1 VNTLIA
7 TRFLLFVVLI
17 LLLGTSY
24 GRHVA
29 GDKTQRNG
37 SQKLLTRESLD
48 PKEGSTVAFSTAG
61 SGIGSAWAQTIAALA
76 ETSRVSVASDG
87 SQGNS
92 HSRHPSISVDGR
104 FLAFASEASNLVLDD
119 TNGYADIFVHDRQ
132 TGQTSR
138 VSVATD
144 GMQANGESWNATIS
158 ADGRYVAFESRASN
172 LVPAYIYGTWDIF
185 VHDRQTG
192 QTSLVSVASDGTQG
206 DCCSTQPSISANGR
220 YVAFQSLAGN
230 LVSGDTNGTEDI
242 FVHDRQTGQTSLVS
256 VASDGTQGNSDSR
269 RPSISADGRFVAF
282 DSMASNLV
290 AGDINGAWDVFVHDR
305 QTGQTSRVSVASDGT
320 QANGEAWLPSIS
332 ADGRYVGFNSTA
344 SNLVSDDTN
353 SSMDVFVHDRQ
364 TGQTSRVSVASD
376 RSQANNYSW
385 APAVS
390 PDGRFVAFSSGASN
404 LVPGDTNDVGDVFV
418 HDRQTGQT
426 SRVSVASDG
435 TEGNSHSG
443 WPSISADG
451 RTVAFESWA
460 STLVPGDTNNTSDIF
475 VHERSGANHL
485 SNVYLPVVA
494 RP

>member
-7 TRFLLFVVLI
+7 TRFLPFVVLI
-17 LLLGTSY
+17 LLVGTSD

-37 SQKLLTRESLD
+37 SQKLLTRESLGQR
-48 PKEGSTVAFSTAG
+48 EGSTVAFSTAG
-61 SGIGSAWAQTIAALA
+61 SEIGSAWAQSIAALA

-92 HSRHPSISVDGR
+92 HSRRPSISVDGR

-138 VSVATD
+138 VSVAAD
-144 GMQANGESWNATIS
+144 GAQANGESWNATIA
-158 ADGRYVAFESRASN
+158 ADGRYVAFESRARN
-172 LVPAYIYGTWDIF
+172 LVPGYINGAWNIF

-206 DCCSTQPSISANGR
+206 DCCSTQPSISADGQ

-242 FVHDRQTGQTSLVS
+242 FVHDRQTGQTSRVS
-256 VASDGTQGNSDSR
+256 IASDGAQGNSDSR
-269 RPSISADGRFVAF
+269 RPSISADGRHVAF
-282 DSMASNLV
+282 DSRASNLV
-290 AGDINGAWDVFVHDR
+290 AGDINGTWDVFVHDR

-320 QANGEAWLPSIS
+320 Q
-332 ADGRYVGFNSTA
+332 
-344 SNLVSDDTN
+344 
-353 SSMDVFVHDRQ
+353 
-364 TGQTSRVSVASD
+364 
-376 RSQANNYSW
+376 
-385 APAVS
+385 
-390 PDGRFVAFSSGASN
+390 
-404 LVPGDTNDVGDVFV
+404 
-418 HDRQTGQT
+418 
-426 SRVSVASDG
+426 
-435 TEGNSHSG
+435 GNSHSG
-443 WPSISADG
+443 GPSISADG

-475 VHERSGANHL
+475 VHERAGANQL

>member
-1 VNTLIA
+1 V
-7 TRFLLFVVLI
+7 
-17 LLLGTSY
+17 
-24 GRHVA
+24 
-29 GDKTQRNG
+29 GD
-37 SQKLLTRESLD
+37 
-48 PKEGSTVAFSTAG
+48 V
-61 SGIGSAWAQTIAALA
+61 
-76 ETSRVSVASDG
+76 
-87 SQGNS
+87 
-92 HSRHPSISVDGR
+92 
-104 FLAFASEASNLVLDD
+104 
-119 TNGYADIFVHDRQ
+119 FVHDRQ

-172 LVPAYIYGTWDIF
+172 LVPAYNNGTWDI
-185 VHDRQTG
+185 
-192 QTSLVSVASDGTQG
+192 
-206 DCCSTQPSISANGR
+206 
-220 YVAFQSLAGN
+220 
-230 LVSGDTNGTEDI
+230 
-242 FVHDRQTGQTSLVS
+242 
-256 VASDGTQGNSDSR
+256 
-269 RPSISADGRFVAF
+269 
-282 DSMASNLV
+282 
-290 AGDINGAWDVFVHDR
+290 
-305 QTGQTSRVSVASDGT
+305 
-320 QANGEAWLPSIS
+320 
-332 ADGRYVGFNSTA
+332 
-344 SNLVSDDTN
+344 
-353 SSMDVFVHDRQ
+353 FVHDRQ

-390 PDGRFVAFSSGASN
+390 PDGRFMAFSSGASN

-475 VHERSGANHL
+475 VHERAGANQL